1 MAKFKH
7 DDNRGSCFNRFR
19 IYDTG
24 PMMEEGKFK
33 LSKELAALACLQE
46 CFITA
51 FPSPELRA
59 YLLDCQE
66 QVGPMPKG
74 SRLGLQFSDKAY
86 ERGDESRA
94 RATVRALGNKA
105 TLNDEEEALLSWA
118 KIRVG
123 PEWLKNNLNKEDAY
137 QSAERV
143 DRKVA

>member
-7 DDNRGSCFNRFR
+7 DDNRGSCFSRFR

-33 LSKELAALACLQE
+33 LSKELSALACLQE

-66 QVGPMPKG
+66 QIGPMPKG
-74 SRLGLQFSDKAY
+74 SRMGFRFEPKAY
-86 ERGDESRA
+86 EKTDETKA

-118 KIRVG
+118 KIVVG
-123 PEWLKNNLNKEDAY
+123 PKWLEENLHKEDAY

-143 DRKVA
+143 DRNVA

>member
-1 MAKFKH
+1 MAKFEHK
-7 DDNRGSCFNRFR
+7 DDSGSCFGRFK

-24 PMMEEGKFK
+24 PMMDEGKFR
-33 LSKELAALACLQE
+33 LSKGLAALADKQE
-46 CFITA
+46 CYLTP
-51 FPSPELRA
+51 FPSNELRA
-59 YLLDCQE
+59 WLIKCQE

-118 KIRVG
+118 KIKVG